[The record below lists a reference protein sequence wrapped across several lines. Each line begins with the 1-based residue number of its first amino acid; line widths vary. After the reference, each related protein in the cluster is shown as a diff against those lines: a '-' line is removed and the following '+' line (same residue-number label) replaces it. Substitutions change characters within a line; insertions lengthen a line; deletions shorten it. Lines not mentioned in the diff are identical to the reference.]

1 MRPEYVDTEDQYTK
15 NLMLQLQ
22 HTFSPAVVNETRVGV
37 HRVPRIEE
45 DFGAFNETIN
55 VPGLTALP
63 NNGGQKEMGTS
74 YSFIN
79 NLSVFR
85 GRHNLK
91 FGGEMRRVHV
101 NVWWTDS
108 QSATFATVNDFV
120 RNAVDSVSIS
130 GEMATRGGRRTYCSA
145 TRRTS
150 SRPAALSRSAWAR
163 ATNTTRS

>member
-1 MRPEYVDTEDQYTK
+1 MQYTK

-22 HTFSPAVVNETRVGV
+22 HTFSPSVVNETRVGV

-91 FGGEMRRVHV
+91 FGGEVRRVHV
-101 NVWWTDS
+101 NVWWTAS
-108 QSATFATVNDFV
+108 RSATFAKVNDFV

-163 ATNTTRS
+163 ATNSIPS